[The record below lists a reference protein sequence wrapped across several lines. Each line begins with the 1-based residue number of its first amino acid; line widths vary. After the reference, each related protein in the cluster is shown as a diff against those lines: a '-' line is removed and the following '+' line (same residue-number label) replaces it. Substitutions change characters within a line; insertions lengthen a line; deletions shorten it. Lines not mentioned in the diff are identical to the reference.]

1 MAAMTKK
8 TLDRAAKIN
17 LLVSLVLVLLLAIIL
32 ETLIRERRTDAAVIN
47 LSGRQR
53 MLSQKIAKGIY
64 TTSLG
69 LTSIQEIKN
78 DAETWTLVHDG
89 LIYGNDSLG
98 LPSLTD
104 QDLLSL
110 FKQVEPFKEGLLR
123 VVAQINDTTQIT
135 PSMLDEVERNEQAF
149 LSLMDEIVFQA
160 EENYNRSIFN
170 LRLWTLVLSILVI
183 VSLVVLYFNLVK
195 PIIRELSRAEG
206 SLMRSRQSLEF
217 FVKHTPAAV
226 AMFDLKMDYLF
237 ASDRWYVDYGLEGRS
252 IIGKNHYDI
261 FPEINEIPEWKEIH
275 QRILKGETYKT
286 DRDRFDRADGKVD
299 WLKYELLPWRDDNGE
314 IGGMIMFTEVIT
326 QQVEMQLELELKA
339 RELEKT
345 NEELKHFIYIASHDL
360 QEPLRTTLSYS
371 ELLLNEE
378 FNSDEQ
384 VKQQSLRFIGESV
397 GRMSTLVKGLLDYSL
412 IGSDNNFEPVD
423 CQLLVKGILN
433 ELGQSE
439 LGDTSVELN
448 NLPVVSGSKLELTQL
463 FHNLIV
469 NSIKFVRPNVPCLI
483 QISAERTNG
492 YWIFTFSDNGIGIEE
507 QYFKQIF
514 KVFQRLHSKDRVE
527 GSGIGL
533 ALSKK
538 IVEHHGGEVWV
549 ESELNKGT
557 TFYFTLVG

>member
-1 MAAMTKK
+1 MTKK
-8 TLDRAAKIN
+8 TLDRAAKTN

-78 DAETWTLVHDG
+78 DAETWALVHDG
-89 LIYGNDSLG
+89 LIYGNYSLG

-110 FKQVEPFKEGLLR
+110 FKQLEPFKEGLLR

-135 PSMLDEVERNEQAF
+135 PSMLNEVERNEQAF
-149 LSLMDEIVFQA
+149 LSMMDEIVFLA

-286 DRDRFDRADGKVD
+286 DTDRFDRADGKVD

-326 QQVEMQLELELKA
+326 QQVEMQLELERKA

-371 ELLLNEE
+371 DLLLNEE

-423 CQLLVKGILN
+423 CQLLAKEVFN
-433 ELGQSE
+433 ELEQKDRNDVSIE
-439 LGDTSVELN
+439 VE

-538 IVEHHGGEVWV
+538 IVEHHGGEIWV
-549 ESELNKGT
+549 ESELNKGA

>member
-1 MAAMTKK
+1 MTKK

-326 QQVEMQLELELKA
+326 QQVEMQLELERKA

-371 ELLLNEE
+371 DLLLNEE

-423 CQLLVKGILN
+423 CQLLAKEVFN
-433 ELGQSE
+433 ELEQKDRNDVSIE
-439 LGDTSVELN
+439 VE

-538 IVEHHGGEVWV
+538 IVEHHGGEIWV

>member
-1 MAAMTKK
+1 MTKK

-110 FKQVEPFKEGLLR
+110 FKQVEPFKKGLLR
-123 VVAQINDTTQIT
+123 VVAQINETTQIT
-135 PSMLDEVERNEQAF
+135 PSMLNEVERNEQAF

-326 QQVEMQLELELKA
+326 QQVEMQLELERKA

-371 ELLLNEE
+371 DLLLNEE

-412 IGSDNNFEPVD
+412 IGSDNNFEQVD
-423 CQLLVKGILN
+423 CQLLVNGILN
-433 ELGQSE
+433 ELDQSE

-538 IVEHHGGEVWV
+538 IVEHHGGEIWV

>member
-1 MAAMTKK
+1 MTKK

>member
-1 MAAMTKK
+1 MTKK

-110 FKQVEPFKEGLLR
+110 FKQVEPFKKGLLR
-123 VVAQINDTTQIT
+123 VVAQINETTQIT
-135 PSMLDEVERNEQAF
+135 PSMLNEVERNEQAF

-326 QQVEMQLELELKA
+326 QQVEMQLELERKA

-371 ELLLNEE
+371 DLLLNEE

-412 IGSDNNFEPVD
+412 IGSDNNFEQVD
-423 CQLLVKGILN
+423 CQLLAKEVFNALEQKDRIDVSI
-433 ELGQSE
+433 E
-439 LGDTSVELN
+439 VE

-538 IVEHHGGEVWV
+538 IVEHHGGEIWV

>member
-1 MAAMTKK
+1 MTKK

-110 FKQVEPFKEGLLR
+110 FKQVEPFKKGLLR
-123 VVAQINDTTQIT
+123 VVAQINETTQIT
-135 PSMLDEVERNEQAF
+135 PSMLNEVERNEQAF

-326 QQVEMQLELELKA
+326 QQVEMQLELERKA

-371 ELLLNEE
+371 DLLLNEE

-412 IGSDNNFEPVD
+412 IGSDNNFEQVD
-423 CQLLVKGILN
+423 CQLLAKEVFN
-433 ELGQSE
+433 ELEQKDRNDVSIE
-439 LGDTSVELN
+439 VE

-538 IVEHHGGEVWV
+538 IVEHHGGEIWV

>member
-110 FKQVEPFKEGLLR
+110 FKQVEPFKKGLLR
-123 VVAQINDTTQIT
+123 VVAQINETTQIT
-135 PSMLDEVERNEQAF
+135 PSMLNEVERNEQAF

-326 QQVEMQLELELKA
+326 QQVEMQLELERKA

-371 ELLLNEE
+371 DLLLNEE

-412 IGSDNNFEPVD
+412 IGSDNNFEQVD
-423 CQLLVKGILN
+423 CQLLAKEVFNALEQKDRIDVSI
-433 ELGQSE
+433 E
-439 LGDTSVELN
+439 VE

-538 IVEHHGGEVWV
+538 IVEHHGGEIWV

>member
-1 MAAMTKK
+1 MTKK

-78 DAETWTLVHDG
+78 DAETWALVHDG

-135 PSMLDEVERNEQAF
+135 PSMLNEVERNEQAF

-326 QQVEMQLELELKA
+326 QQVEMQLELERKA

-371 ELLLNEE
+371 DLLLNEE

-423 CQLLVKGILN
+423 CQLLAKEVFN
-433 ELGQSE
+433 ELEQKDRNDVSIE
-439 LGDTSVELN
+439 VE

-538 IVEHHGGEVWV
+538 IVEHHGGEIWV
-549 ESELNKGT
+549 ESELNKGA

>member
-1 MAAMTKK
+1 MTKK

-78 DAETWTLVHDG
+78 DAETWALVHDG